1 MLLAA
6 LGLVFSCQR
15 VELPEED
22 VVTSPEEGVFGKAT
36 ISFSAML
43 PSIPQTKAMGDDPL
57 GSSNNDIKSM
67 HLVIFDANG
76 MLVETC
82 EAELAKTSE
91 THGNVSTGKQDK
103 DGNDITTDHLYE
115 TEFTV
120 TVTMTDQPRTIHF
133 IANCPVDQV
142 IYGHET
148 SVIGNM
154 YVGKDEDPGTPETA
168 YWARVKVSD
177 LIIEDAETDNPH
189 FKNEDVAN
197 AFRCV
202 PMLRNFAQITVIDTE
217 SEKITV
223 PEGHTF
229 EYLGFTL
236 YNTVD
241 LGTVAPYN
249 SKSGEFQSFINPL
262 TGLKYKYPALM
273 ELTDEDGKS
282 IAYEGHAL
290 AASKLNQSLEMD
302 STSDDGYKWYPSG
315 TSFYMYER
323 KISVKTD
330 EEEMWNESP
339 PHRIIKGKFD
349 GKLCYYK
356 ADLVYKIIENGKDE
370 AREIKYY
377 NILRNFKYQFTITKV
392 DSKGYD
398 SVEAAIRGATSNNLA
413 GSSTTSKFTNISDN
427 VGRLWVSYTS
437 KTLVT
442 GDDITLYYR
451 YEPVLGSGNFNNNT
465 IEQGGVVFFED
476 AEGKEVMIEGSN
488 VIRQF
493 TVAATDETSGEWVG
507 YRRVDIK
514 VNNPQA
520 MAKEQT
526 VVLRTDKATLSRQIQ
541 YTLRNKYNMVLDCT
555 PAVLAKIGEEVK
567 LDIKLPGGLTANM
580 FPLALKIEV
589 ADMTLS
595 PNADKNTIPVE
606 VGTSTVPGKEGKPA
620 FFYVWT
626 LETKEDYDRLPS
638 DGTNK
643 VIETYW
649 YTNIAKSASTI
660 YVTNSYFNPADDS
673 FLNGVIFTNVYVKAN
688 SANTELEELFY
699 GEGEKVGI
707 TFTMSAD
714 DANYQNKE
722 VTVKLNGLADAN
734 GNTEFTRT
742 VNNLTVTIND
752 LVTTSLDGNVSFTV
766 SHPEYISVTSD
777 EVTRYPGTFSE
788 LKVGDGRD
796 VLKGDDV
803 KTSVSFTMDA
813 TDQNYTNRTVVVRFN
828 GLIDENGKQERE
840 ISLAGYTNRTVTINN
855 LYTLSAN
862 GNISFTVSEKGA
874 TYTPATSK
882 VYYRRDRAFTNVGIT
897 QNNVSA
903 AAGENVTFNFTIE
916 EEEFTEGMVINV
928 NMEGL
933 VAASTGS
940 QGQKDVLVP
949 VTTKAANNSY
959 TYTPSKA
966 GNKTLNL
973 KTTETVAGNCTVTIS
988 ADGFAAAVDEVEQEL
1003 KSFQSLTL
1011 PNRVA
1016 SGTNKSVNITFKLAD
1031 GDNNKD
1037 VTVTFENMSRN
1048 GETTLTFN
1056 TGDRNY
1062 VTNNNGTYTITNVV
1076 TTGAN
1081 NATLKVTISA
1091 AGYESKSA
1099 TCSTRRN
1106 GTFTTMTLNKD
1117 ELGGKSGE
1125 EATLTFSVSDYEPGM
1140 TVTVDLDGLIPADN
1154 NLQTKAGS
1162 YIYTVTS
1169 AANQTVKLKTEKVD
1183 GNPCSITLSSE
1194 GFESKSLSVE
1204 RYITIPKAKLIAQG
1218 STKDMFLNGGKIYIY
1233 SDSNYSNEL
1242 ANYSYTRGKNGSV
1255 NNAKATNSDDIKL
1268 YGVSVGNKL
1277 YIRHTN
1283 GNSKYSGSFTLSD
1296 SLINGTSTTVTVSK

>member
-1 MLLAA
+1 MLLAV
-6 LGLVFSCQR
+6 LGTVFSCQR

-22 VVTSPEEGVFGKAT
+22 IPSSPEAGVFGKAT

-43 PSIPQTKAMGDDPL
+43 PSTPETKVMGDEPL
-57 GSSNNDIKSM
+57 GSENNDIESM
-67 HLVIFDANG
+67 YLVIFDENG

-82 EAELAKTSE
+82 EAKLEGVSDPHDT
-91 THGNVSTGKQDK
+91 GISTGKK
-103 DGNDITTDHLYE
+103 DENGDDITYQHLYE

-120 TVTMTDQPRTIHF
+120 TVTMTDQPRIIHF

-142 IYGHET
+142 LYGHET

-154 YVGKDEDPGTPETA
+154 YVEKDKDAGTPETA
-168 YWARVKVSD
+168 YWARIEVSD
-177 LIIEDAETDNPH
+177 LIIEDAEENPH

-197 AFRCV
+197 AFKCV
-202 PMLRNFAQITVIDTE
+202 PMLRNFAQITVVDTE

-223 PEGHTF
+223 PDGHTF

-241 LGTVAPYN
+241 IGTVAPYN
-249 SKSGEFQSFINPL
+249 SKSGEFQSFINPN

-273 ELTDEDGKS
+273 ELTDADGKS

-290 AASKLNQSLEMD
+290 AAAKLNQSLEMD
-302 STSDDGYKWYPSG
+302 SSSDDGYKWYPSG
-315 TSFYMYER
+315 SSFYMYER

-339 PHRIIKGKFD
+339 PHLIIKGKFD
-349 GKLCYYK
+349 GKICYYK

-392 DSKGYD
+392 DSKGYE

-465 IEQGGVVFFED
+465 VEQGGVVFFED
-476 AEGKEVMIEGSN
+476 ADGNPIEGSN
-488 VIRQF
+488 VIKQF
-493 TVAATDETSGEWVG
+493 TVAAEDEKDGEWEG

-514 VNNPQA
+514 VNAPQA

-526 VVLRTDKATLSRQIQ
+526 VVLRTDKATLSRQIH
-541 YTLRNKYNMVLDCT
+541 YTLRNKYTMEVDCT
-555 PAVLAKIGEEVK
+555 PAVLAKIGEEVQM
-567 LDIKLPGGLTANM
+567 DIKLPGGLTANM
-580 FPLALKIEV
+580 FPLALRIEV

-595 PNADKNTIPVE
+595 PNADKNTIPVKI
-606 VGTSTVPGKEGKPA
+606 GTSSVPGKEGEPA

-626 LETKEDYDRLPS
+626 IETKEDYDKLPS
-638 DGTNK
+638 EGTNK

-673 FLNGVIFTNVYVKAN
+673 FLNGVIFTNVYVTAN
-688 SANTELEELFY
+688 NANTNTELESLFY
-699 GEGEKVGI
+699 GEKEKVGI
-707 TFTMSAD
+707 TFTMSGD

-722 VTVKLNGLADAN
+722 VTVKLNGLTDAA
-734 GNTEFTRT
+734 GNTEFKQPVGDNR
-742 VNNLTVTIND
+742 TVTINN

-777 EVTRYPGTFSE
+777 EVTRYPGTFSD

-796 VLKGDDV
+796 VLRGDDV

-813 TDQNYTNRTVVVRFN
+813 RDQNYTNRTVVVKFN
-828 GLIDENGKQERE
+828 GLIDENGKEERE

-874 TYTPATSK
+874 TYTTATSK
-882 VYYRRDRAFTNVGIT
+882 VYYRRDRAFTNVGIV
-897 QNNVSA
+897 QNSVGAS
-903 AAGENVTFNFTIE
+903 AGEAVTFNFTIE
-916 EEEFTEGMVINV
+916 DEEFVEGMVVNV

-940 QGQKDVLVP
+940 EGQKDVLVP
-949 VTTKAANNSY
+949 VATRAASNSY
-959 TYTPSKA
+959 TYTPSRS
-966 GNKTLNL
+966 GNHSLSL
-973 KTTETVAGNCTVTIS
+973 KTTETVAGNCTVEISANGFSAADDSVEQISVVVYKGNITGLTQTVDIGRNRNSISFSNSSISVAGGYTIS
-988 ADGFAAAVDEVEQEL
+988 CD
-1003 KSFQSLTL
+1003 
-1011 PNRVA
+1011 
-1016 SGTNKSVNITFKLAD
+1016 
-1031 GDNNKD
+1031 
-1037 VTVTFENMSRN
+1037 
-1048 GETTLTFN
+1048 
-1056 TGDRNY
+1056 
-1062 VTNNNGTYTITNVV
+1062 
-1076 TTGAN
+1076 
-1081 NATLKVTISA
+1081 
-1091 AGYESKSA
+1091 
-1099 TCSTRRN
+1099 
-1106 GTFTTMTLNKD
+1106 
-1117 ELGGKSGE
+1117 
-1125 EATLTFSVSDYEPGM
+1125 
-1140 TVTVDLDGLIPADN
+1140 
-1154 NLQTKAGS
+1154 
-1162 YIYTVTS
+1162 
-1169 AANQTVKLKTEKVD
+1169 
-1183 GNPCSITLSSE
+1183 SITLSNNSYSGKNLTVGVRVLNLMISAESINENTEVTIKFTINYKQTNGQSGSTNVEIKKKISE
-1194 GFESKSLSVE
+1194 LKSLGLQ
-1204 RYITIPKAKLIAQG
+1204 KQ
-1218 STKDMFLNGGKIYIY
+1218 N
-1233 SDSNYSNEL
+1233 
-1242 ANYSYTRGKNGSV
+1242 
-1255 NNAKATNSDDIKL
+1255 
-1268 YGVSVGNKL
+1268 
-1277 YIRHTN
+1277 
-1283 GNSKYSGSFTLSD
+1283 
-1296 SLINGTSTTVTVSK
+1296 

>member
-1 MLLAA
+1 MLRNYIYILLAA

-67 HLVIFDANG
+67 HLVIFDKNG

-82 EAELAKTSE
+82 EAELAKTSD
-91 THGNVSTGKQDK
+91 THANVSTGKQDK

-229 EYLGFTL
+229 EYMGFTL

-339 PHRIIKGKFD
+339 PHLIIKGKYD
-349 GKLCYYK
+349 GKVCYYK
-356 ADLVYKIIENGKDE
+356 VDLVYKIIENEE

-398 SVEAAIRGATSNNLA
+398 SVEDAIRGATSNNLA

-427 VGRLWVSYTS
+427 IGRLWVSYTS

-493 TVAATDETSGEWVG
+493 TVAANDETSGEWVG

-526 VVLRTDKATLSRQIQ
+526 IVLRTDKATLSRQVQ
-541 YTLRNKYNMVLDCT
+541 YTLRNKYNMALDCT

-626 LETKEDYDRLPS
+626 LETKEDYDKLPS

-673 FLNGVIFTNVYVKAN
+673 FLNGVIFTNVSVIAN
-688 SANTELEELFY
+688 SANTDELEELFY
-699 GEGEKVGI
+699 GEGEKAGI
-707 TFTMSAD
+707 TFTMSTD
-714 DANYQNKE
+714 DANFQNKE

-742 VNNLTVTIND
+742 VGNNRTVTIND

-788 LKVGDGRD
+788 LKVGSAAEGEDIP
-796 VLKGDDV
+796 KGADY
-803 KTSVSFTMDA
+803 KTSVSFKLDDA
-813 TDQNYTNRTVVVRFN
+813 DSNPTGRTILVEFD
-828 GLIDENGKQERE
+828 GLIDGNGQTSQTITPTGRE
-840 ISLAGYTNRTVTINN
+840 VVIEN
-855 LYTLSAN
+855 LYTLTNA
-862 GNISFTVSEKGA
+862 GNVSFTVKEVNGVYTSAKAVFGRSDLKFTNLSLPQNIRQGENRKVTISFQMSESDPEFASREVTVKLYGLKDQNGNDEI
-874 TYTPATSK
+874 K
-882 VYYRRDRAFTNVGIT
+882 VYPT
-897 QNNVSA
+897 
-903 AAGENVTFNFTIE
+903 
-916 EEEFTEGMVINV
+916 
-928 NMEGL
+928 
-933 VAASTGS
+933 
-940 QGQKDVLVP
+940 
-949 VTTKAANNSY
+949 
-959 TYTPSKA
+959 A
-966 GNKTLNL
+966 GNKT
-973 KTTETVAGNCTVTIS
+973 VTIKDLLTS
-988 ADGFAAAVDEVEQEL
+988 SVNDGIYFTVEADGYEKNQSNTANRTRGTFSIQQTGFNKESLGADEEVEF
-1003 KSFQSLTL
+1003 SFTL
-1011 PNRVA
+1011 
-1016 SGTNKSVNITFKLAD
+1016 
-1031 GDNNKD
+1031 
-1037 VTVTFENMSRN
+1037 
-1048 GETTLTFN
+1048 
-1056 TGDRNY
+1056 
-1062 VTNNNGTYTITNVV
+1062 
-1076 TTGAN
+1076 
-1081 NATLKVTISA
+1081 
-1091 AGYESKSA
+1091 
-1099 TCSTRRN
+1099 
-1106 GTFTTMTLNKD
+1106 
-1117 ELGGKSGE
+1117 
-1125 EATLTFSVSDYEPGM
+1125 SDYEDEEDM
-1140 TVTVDLDGLIPADN
+1140 VIDVALDGLIPADN
-1154 NLQTKAGS
+1154 TLEGPVTKAVS
-1162 YIYTVTS
+1162 YYRYKPTKENCVL
-1169 AANQTVKLKTEKVD
+1169 KLKTTTTEQNITCSVQLFAEDYYYNSSAIKTIEQKKKVTYK
-1183 GNPCSITLSSE
+1183 GNVSISGTYTANNNIGSIVSTKISSITSSGNTVTYNTNTSTVSSTFNKKQITSTLKINDLVVSGQNVSNDTQVVITVE
-1194 GFESKSLSVE
+1194 VQYKENKSNTTKTAT
-1204 RYITIPKAKLIAQG
+1204 ITISETIKDLKLTIQ
-1218 STKDMFLNGGKIYIY
+1218 
-1233 SDSNYSNEL
+1233 
-1242 ANYSYTRGKNGSV
+1242 
-1255 NNAKATNSDDIKL
+1255 
-1268 YGVSVGNKL
+1268 
-1277 YIRHTN
+1277 
-1283 GNSKYSGSFTLSD
+1283 
-1296 SLINGTSTTVTVSK
+1296 

>member
-1 MLLAA
+1 MLLAV
-6 LGLVFSCQR
+6 LGTVFSCQR

-22 VVTSPEEGVFGKAT
+22 IPSSPEAGVFGKAT

-43 PSIPQTKAMGDDPL
+43 PSTPETKVMGDEPL
-57 GSSNNDIKSM
+57 GSENNDIESM
-67 HLVIFDANG
+67 YLVIFDENG

-82 EAELAKTSE
+82 EAKLAGVSG
-91 THGNVSTGKQDK
+91 THDTEISTGKQDENG
-103 DGNDITTDHLYE
+103 DDITYQHLYE

-120 TVTMTDQPRTIHF
+120 TVTMTDQPRIIHF

-142 IYGHET
+142 LYGHET

-154 YVGKDEDPGTPETA
+154 YVEKDKDAGTPETA
-168 YWARVKVSD
+168 YWARIEVSD
-177 LIIEDAETDNPH
+177 LIIEDAEENPH

-197 AFRCV
+197 AFKCV
-202 PMLRNFAQITVIDTE
+202 PMLRNFAQITVVDTE

-223 PEGHTF
+223 PDGHTF

-241 LGTVAPYN
+241 IGTVAPYN
-249 SKSGEFQSFINPL
+249 SKSGEFQSFINPT

-273 ELTDEDGKS
+273 ELTDADGKS

-290 AASKLNQSLEMD
+290 AAAKLNQSLEMD
-302 STSDDGYKWYPSG
+302 SSSDDGYKWYPSG
-315 TSFYMYER
+315 SSFYMYER

-339 PHRIIKGKFD
+339 PHLIIKGLYD
-349 GKLCYYK
+349 GERCYYK

-392 DSKGYD
+392 DSKGYE

-465 IEQGGVVFFED
+465 VEQGGVVFFED
-476 AEGKEVMIEGSN
+476 LAGNPIEGSN
-488 VIRQF
+488 VIKEF
-493 TVAATDETSGEWVG
+493 KVAATDEKDGEWEG

-514 VNNPQA
+514 VNAPQA

-526 VVLRTDKATLSRQIQ
+526 VVLRTDKATLSRQIH
-541 YTLRNKYNMVLDCT
+541 YTLRNKYTMEVDCT
-555 PAVLAKIGEEVK
+555 RAVLAKIGEEVQM
-567 LDIKLPGGLTANM
+567 DIKLPGGLTANM
-580 FPLALKIEV
+580 FPLALRIEV

-606 VGTSTVPGKEGKPA
+606 VGTSSVPGKEGEPA

-626 LETKEDYDRLPS
+626 IETKEDYDKLPS
-638 DGTNK
+638 EGTNK

-673 FLNGVIFTNVYVKAN
+673 FLNGVIFTKVSVTAN
-688 SANTELEELFY
+688 NANTNTELESLFY
-699 GEGEKVGI
+699 GEKEKVGI
-707 TFTMSAD
+707 TFTMSGD
-714 DANYQNKE
+714 DATYQKKD
-722 VTVKLNGLADAN
+722 VTVKLNGLTDAD
-734 GNTEFTRT
+734 GNTEFTHTVGNDRT
-742 VNNLTVTIND
+742 VIINN

-796 VLKGDDV
+796 VLRGDDV

-813 TDQNYTNRTVVVRFN
+813 RDQNYTNRTVVVKFN
-828 GLIDENGKQERE
+828 GLIDENGKEERE

-874 TYTPATSK
+874 TYTTATSK
-882 VYYRRDRAFTNVGIT
+882 VYYRRDRAFTNVGIV
-897 QNNVSA
+897 QNSVGAS
-903 AAGENVTFNFTIE
+903 AGEAVTFNFTIE
-916 EEEFTEGMVINV
+916 DEEFVEGMVVNV

-940 QGQKDVLVP
+940 EGQKDVLVP
-949 VTTKAANNSY
+949 VATRAASNSY
-959 TYTPSKA
+959 TYTPSRS
-966 GNKTLNL
+966 GNHSLSL
-973 KTTETVAGNCTVTIS
+973 KTTETVAGNCTVEIS
-988 ADGFAAAVDEVEQEL
+988 ANGF
-1003 KSFQSLTL
+1003 
-1011 PNRVA
+1011 
-1016 SGTNKSVNITFKLAD
+1016 
-1031 GDNNKD
+1031 
-1037 VTVTFENMSRN
+1037 
-1048 GETTLTFN
+1048 
-1056 TGDRNY
+1056 
-1062 VTNNNGTYTITNVV
+1062 
-1076 TTGAN
+1076 
-1081 NATLKVTISA
+1081 SA
-1091 AGYESKSA
+1091 AGDSVEQKA
-1099 TCSTRRN
+1099 KQTIT
-1106 GTFTTMTLNKD
+1106 
-1117 ELGGKSGE
+1117 
-1125 EATLTFSVSDYEPGM
+1125 ATLTFDNKNKRTSYSATEQTWTENDITFTNNKASATQNVQENVKPIRLRQNSSITVSVPAGGVITKIVFDCNSNDYATTLKNSIGNSA
-1140 TVTVDLDGLIPADN
+1140 TVSQDKVTV
-1154 NLQTKAGS
+1154 NL
-1162 YIYTVTS
+1162 
-1169 AANQTVKLKTEKVD
+1169 
-1183 GNPCSITLSSE
+1183 
-1194 GFESKSLSVE
+1194 
-1204 RYITIPKAKLIAQG
+1204 
-1218 STKDMFLNGGKIYIY
+1218 
-1233 SDSNYSNEL
+1233 
-1242 ANYSYTRGKNGSV
+1242 
-1255 NNAKATNSDDIKL
+1255 
-1268 YGVSVGNKL
+1268 
-1277 YIRHTN
+1277 
-1283 GNSKYSGSFTLSD
+1283 
-1296 SLINGTSTTVTVSK
+1296 NGTSNVFEISKLTGQVRLDAITVTYDK

>member
-1 MLLAA
+1 MLLAV
-6 LGLVFSCQR
+6 LGTVFSCQR

-22 VVTSPEEGVFGKAT
+22 IPSSPEAGVFGKAT

-43 PSIPQTKAMGDDPL
+43 PSTPETKVMGDEPL
-57 GSSNNDIKSM
+57 GSENNDIESM
-67 HLVIFDANG
+67 YLVIFDENG

-82 EAELAKTSE
+82 EAKLAGVSG
-91 THGNVSTGKQDK
+91 THDTEISTGKQDENG
-103 DGNDITTDHLYE
+103 DDITYQHLYE

-120 TVTMTDQPRTIHF
+120 TVTMTDQPRIIHF

-142 IYGHET
+142 LYGHET

-154 YVGKDEDPGTPETA
+154 YVEKDKDAGTPETA
-168 YWARVKVSD
+168 YWARIEVSD
-177 LIIEDAETDNPH
+177 LIIEDAEENPH

-197 AFRCV
+197 AFKCV
-202 PMLRNFAQITVIDTE
+202 PMLRNFAQITVVDTE

-223 PEGHTF
+223 PDGHTF

-241 LGTVAPYN
+241 IGTVAPYN
-249 SKSGEFQSFINPL
+249 TKSGEFQSFINPN

-302 STSDDGYKWYPSG
+302 SSSDDGYKWYPSG
-315 TSFYMYER
+315 SSFYMYER

-339 PHRIIKGKFD
+339 PHLIIKGLYD
-349 GKLCYYK
+349 GERCYYK

-392 DSKGYD
+392 DSKGYE

-413 GSSTTSKFTNISDN
+413 GSSTTSKFTNISDT

-465 IEQGGVVFFED
+465 VEQGGVVFFED
-476 AEGKEVMIEGSN
+476 LAVNPIEGSN
-488 VIRQF
+488 VIKEF
-493 TVAATDETSGEWVG
+493 KVAATDEKDGEWEG

-514 VNNPQA
+514 VNAPQA

-526 VVLRTDKATLSRQIQ
+526 VVLRTDKATLSRQIH
-541 YTLRNKYNMVLDCT
+541 YTLRNKYTMEVDCT
-555 PAVLAKIGEEVK
+555 PAVLAKIGEEVQM
-567 LDIKLPGGLTANM
+567 DIKLPGGLTANM
-580 FPLALKIEV
+580 FPLALRIEV

-595 PNADKNTIPVE
+595 PNADKSTIPVE
-606 VGTSTVPGKEGKPA
+606 VGTSSVPGKEGEPA

-626 LETKEDYDRLPS
+626 IETKEDYDKLPS
-638 DGTNK
+638 EGTNK
-643 VIETYW
+643 VIKTYW

-673 FLNGVIFTNVYVKAN
+673 FLNGVIFTNVYVKSN
-688 SANTELEELFY
+688 SANTELESLFY
-699 GEGEKVGI
+699 GEDEKVGI
-707 TFTMSAD
+707 TFTMSGD

-722 VTVKLNGLADAN
+722 VTVKLNGLTDTA
-734 GNTEFTRT
+734 GNTEFKQT
-742 VNNLTVTIND
+742 VGNNRTVTINN

-777 EVTRYPGTFSE
+777 EVTRYPGTFSD

-796 VLKGDDV
+796 VLRGDDV

-813 TDQNYTNRTVVVRFN
+813 RDQNYTNRTVVVKFN
-828 GLIDENGKQERE
+828 GLIDENGKEERE

-874 TYTPATSK
+874 TYTTATSK
-882 VYYRRDRAFTNVGIT
+882 VYYRRDRAFTNVGIP
-897 QNNVSA
+897 QNSVGAS
-903 AAGENVTFNFTIE
+903 AGEPVTFNFTIE
-916 EEEFTEGMVINV
+916 DEEFVEGMVVNV

-940 QGQKDVLVP
+940 EGQKDVLVP
-949 VTTKAANNSY
+949 VATRAASNSY
-959 TYTPSKA
+959 TYTPSRS
-966 GNKTLNL
+966 GNHSLSL
-973 KTTETVAGNCTVTIS
+973 KTTETVAGNCTVEIS
-988 ADGFAAAVDEVEQEL
+988 ANGFAAAGDSVEQ
-1003 KSFQSLTL
+1003 
-1011 PNRVA
+1011 
-1016 SGTNKSVNITFKLAD
+1016 KSVVVYKGDITGLTQ
-1031 GDNNKD
+1031 
-1037 VTVTFENMSRN
+1037 TVDIGRN
-1048 GETTLTFN
+1048 
-1056 TGDRNY
+1056 RNSISFSNSSIS
-1062 VTNNNGTYTITNVV
+1062 VAGGYTI
-1076 TTGAN
+1076 
-1081 NATLKVTISA
+1081 S
-1091 AGYESKSA
+1091 
-1099 TCSTRRN
+1099 C
-1106 GTFTTMTLNKD
+1106 D
-1117 ELGGKSGE
+1117 
-1125 EATLTFSVSDYEPGM
+1125 
-1140 TVTVDLDGLIPADN
+1140 
-1154 NLQTKAGS
+1154 
-1162 YIYTVTS
+1162 
-1169 AANQTVKLKTEKVD
+1169 
-1183 GNPCSITLSSE
+1183 SITLSNNSYS
-1194 GFESKSLSVE
+1194 GKSLTV
-1204 RYITIPKAKLIAQG
+1204 
-1218 STKDMFLNGGKIYIY
+1218 
-1233 SDSNYSNEL
+1233 
-1242 ANYSYTRGKNGSV
+1242 
-1255 NNAKATNSDDIKL
+1255 
-1268 YGVSVGNKL
+1268 GVSVSNLMISAESINENTEVTIKFTIN
-1277 YIRHTN
+1277 YKQTN
-1283 GNSKYSGSFTLSD
+1283 GQSGSTNVEIKKKISELK
-1296 SLINGTSTTVTVSK
+1296 SLGLQKQN